1 MSGHSK
7 WSKIKNQKAT
17 TDAKKGKAFSLLAR
31 SITQSVR
38 EGKSGNPDDN
48 PRLRTILEKAREIN
62 LPKENVQRAI
72 DRGLG
77 KGSGGVMVDVVIEG
91 YGPSGVGIMVSAI
104 TDNPNRTKAELMSIF
119 DTREG
124 STGEPGSVSYVF
136 SGPQG
141 APSFTIPVSV
151 EDTAKIKSLLDAL
164 DEQEDVQEV
173 KHNAQIQINV

>member
-7 WSKIKNQKAT
+7 WSKIKNQKAA

-31 SITQSVR
+31 SITQAVR

-77 KGSGGVMVDVVIEG
+77 KGSSGVMTEVVIEG
-91 YGPSGVGIMVSAI
+91 YGPSGVGIMVLAI
-104 TDNPNRTKAELMSIF
+104 TDNPNRAKSEIRSIF
-119 DTREG
+119 ETHEG
-124 STGEPGSVSYVF
+124 STGEPGSVAYVF
-136 SGPQG
+136 SDSSGS
-141 APSFTIPVSV
+141 PSYTIPVSA
-151 EDTAKIKSLLDAL
+151 EDASKIRSLLDAL
-164 DEQEDVQEV
+164 DEQEDVQDV
-173 KHNAQIQINV
+173 KHNAGIPLND

>member
-7 WSKIKNQKAT
+7 WSKIKNQKAD
-17 TDAKKGKAFSLLAR
+17 TDIKKGKAFSLLAR

-48 PRLRTILEKAREIN
+48 PRLRTILEKSREIN

-77 KGSGGVMVDVVIEG
+77 KGSSGAMTDVVIEG

-104 TDNPNRTKAELMSIF
+104 TDNQNRTKAEIMSIF
-119 DTREG
+119 DAHGG
-124 STGEPGSVSYVF
+124 STGEPGSVAYIFV
-136 SGPQG
+136 GNER
-141 APSFTIPVSV
+141 APSYAIPVSA
-151 EDTAKIKSLLDAL
+151 EDVSKIRSLLDAL
-164 DEQEDVQEV
+164 DEQEDVQDV
-173 KHNAQIQINV
+173 KHNAQLP